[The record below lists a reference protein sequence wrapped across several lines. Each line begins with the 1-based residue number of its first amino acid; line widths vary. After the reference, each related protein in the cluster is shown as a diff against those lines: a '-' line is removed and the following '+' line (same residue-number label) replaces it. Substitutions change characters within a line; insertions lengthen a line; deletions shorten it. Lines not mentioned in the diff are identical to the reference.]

1 MKPFILLFGLCAAL
15 SLTACNKEKNMYE
28 EYGFKESDFP
38 IHKLPKGDAP
48 PKHVKINPN
57 RKEHYQAVVKI
68 KDAPL
73 TFQIVRGNELYQSEN
88 CKYVTNRWVGATTW
102 PQYSKKLDVIK
113 VDDTTYVADFYT
125 DTPLDEDYYGEGVCK
140 WRFVSGGFVMQP
152 TGKDKQETALIVDI
166 TPDMLEKMTP
176 ANPELKVINHYEKQ
190 FYPIATIFQ
199 GDGLFENSFS
209 DTGIE
214 SWHKNVT
221 DYKPD
226 SLFTVE
232 LTLRKVEK

>member
-1 MKPFILLFGLCAAL
+1 
-15 SLTACNKEKNMYE
+15 MYE

-57 RKEHYQAVVKI
+57 RKEHYQAMVKI

-199 GDGLFENSFS
+199 ADGLFENSFS

>member
-1 MKPFILLFGLCAAL
+1 
-15 SLTACNKEKNMYE
+15 
-28 EYGFKESDFP
+28 
-38 IHKLPKGDAP
+38 
-48 PKHVKINPN
+48 
-57 RKEHYQAVVKI
+57 
-68 KDAPL
+68 
-73 TFQIVRGNELYQSEN
+73 
-88 CKYVTNRWVGATTW
+88 
-102 PQYSKKLDVIK
+102 
-113 VDDTTYVADFYT
+113 
-125 DTPLDEDYYGEGVCK
+125 
-140 WRFVSGGFVMQP
+140 MQP

-166 TPDMLEKMTP
+166 TSDMLEKMTP